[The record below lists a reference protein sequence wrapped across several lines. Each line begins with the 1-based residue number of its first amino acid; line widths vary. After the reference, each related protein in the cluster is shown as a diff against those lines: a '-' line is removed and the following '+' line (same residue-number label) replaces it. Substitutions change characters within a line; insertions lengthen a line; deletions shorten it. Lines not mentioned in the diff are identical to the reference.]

1 MKKSQLRKIIRES
14 VKEILTE
21 QAVSNNSHQTFD
33 MEVCGCQDISGAPCP
48 NIPMYQ
54 IGYIGPYATNT
65 GFTCDGVMCDPDPNG
80 LDIGSVFEL
89 GGPPVSSITLTFK
102 LLSVYNPVNSQTLYD
117 LTSSSCPNAAVTYN
131 CDTIN
136 GCFDPGTG
144 NGQYVTLSGCQQ
156 QCNTPAPSYNCIN
169 GVCNDPGNGLGQ
181 YITLSACQQNCGI
194 VTPSWDCNNGV
205 CSDPGNGNGQ
215 YFSLSSCQSSCV
227 AVSYDCVNGVCSDPG
242 TGNGTYTSLATC
254 QSNCSVSGCTDPQ
267 AINYDPNFT
276 IDDGSCYGCMNTL
289 AADYCP
295 LCNADCQNTVGGTNT
310 GCCTSISV
318 PGCTDP
324 LAQGTIITG
333 CTGTCNEYDP
343 LATIDD
349 GSCCTV
355 GCTDSLAT
363 NYDPNACI
371 DDNSCI
377 PISLPPDTYDCGVNY
392 NCVINTT
399 GTGTYSGGTTT
410 QNLSACQNNCQ
421 APTYNIG
428 CADPTATP
436 CSQFPPAMQN
446 SIQCYESNHDG
457 CGTPADPNDTSCCT
471 YTIPVDSFSTS
482 DTCLPPPSGCPPLTM
497 WNGQPHCQCLS
508 VSWTPGSPTITQGW
522 RDDPILTPQTPT
534 PTCSDTYLANYSGP
548 SAQDVINAYQIG
560 LQNNQAYGMLD
571 GNSIFCTESCGFSN
585 THWACDCCGPL
596 HCDDISSDNWV
607 PYGCWKCD
615 DDTSC
620 SDNGNFIS
628 TGQNFYNTEPACV
641 AQASTNCPPPPPTP
655 RNLPGSK
662 ARLQEL
668 ANIK

>member
-14 VKEILTE
+14 IKGLLTE
-21 QAVSNNSHQTFD
+21 QVIPNHHAAIEI
-33 MEVCGCQDISGAPCP
+33 EVCGC
-48 NIPMYQ
+48 
-54 IGYIGPYATNT
+54 IGSALCSPGQP
-65 GFTCDGVMCDPDPNG
+65 FS
-80 LDIGSVFEL
+80 IGSVVSW
-89 GGPPVSSITLTFK
+89 GGGFLCNGTTCTTNDTIPGQNEFVSYGFSGGNINNILNFKILNLNQPQNINPPNYDIQTAACSGGTPDTYDCINGACTFNLSGTGTFTGGSSINN
-102 LLSVYNPVNSQTLYD
+102 YNDCLVNCT
-117 LTSSSCPNAAVTYN
+117 TVTPSWD
-131 CDTIN
+131 CDPIT
-136 GCFDPGTG
+136 GCLDPGTG
-144 NGQYVTLSGCQQ
+144 
-156 QCNTPAPSYNCIN
+156 
-169 GVCNDPGNGLGQ
+169 LGQ
-181 YITLSACQQNCGI
+181 YTTLSTCQLNC

-205 CSDPGNGNGQ
+205 CSDPGTGNGQ
-215 YFSLSSCQSSCV
+215 YSTITACQ
-227 AVSYDCVNGVCSDPG
+227 
-242 TGNGTYTSLATC
+242 
-254 QSNCSVSGCTDPQ
+254 QNCSVSGCTDPQ
-267 AINYDPNFT
+267 AINLDPLAGT
-276 IDDGSCYGCMNTL
+276 DDGSCYGCMDSVATN
-289 AADYCP
+289 YCP
-295 LCNADCQNTVGGTNT
+295 LCNADCQNTVGGTNM
-310 GCCTSISV
+310 GCCTGIPV

-371 DDNSCI
+371 DDNSCTY
-377 PISLPPDTYDCGVNY
+377 PLPPDTYDCGVNY

-457 CGTPADPNDTSCCT
+457 CGNPPDPNDNSCCT
-471 YTIPVDSFSTS
+471 YNILIDPDLTHTS
-482 DTCLPPPSGCPPLTM
+482 NDTCSPPSGGCPPLTI
-497 WNGQPHCQCLS
+497 WNGQPGVCQCLS
-508 VSWTPGSPTITQGW
+508 VSWTPGTTTDVF
-522 RDDPILTPQTPT
+522 RDNSILTTQTTT
-534 PTCSDTYLANYSGP
+534 PTCSNTDFANYSGP

-560 LQNNQAYGMLD
+560 LQNNQAYGILD

-596 HCDDISSDNWV
+596 HCDDISIDNWV

-615 DDTSC
+615 DDTNC

-641 AQASTNCPPPPPTP
+641 AQASINCPPPPPTP

-668 ANIK
+668 ANIKKL